1 MYISETKITVRYAE
15 TDQMGIVHHSNY
27 LIWFEA
33 GRTDFIKG
41 SNISY
46 TEMEQEGILIPLAES
61 NCKYIIGAKYE
72 DEIIIKT
79 WVKELTPVKVEFNFQ
94 VETHIR
100 AGGISLMNFHG
111 YHIITFY
118 QKRFGYC
125 EVGIASIVRCRC
137 IGGEVNRTGWHIIS
151 TDFGTINI
159 DNSTIINK

>member
-46 TEMEQEGILIPLAES
+46 TEMEQKGILIPLAES

-72 DEIIIKT
+72 DELIIKT
-79 WVKELTPVKVEFNFQ
+79 WVKELTPVKVEFNYS
-94 VETHIR
+94 VIR
-100 AGGISLMNFHG
+100 E
-111 YHIITFY
+111 
-118 QKRFGYC
+118 KD
-125 EVGIASIVRCRC
+125 EKEIAKGSTLHVFVDRDFKIVNLKKSNLE
-137 IGGEVNRTGWHIIS
+137 IFEKLKVLT
-151 TDFGTINI
+151 
-159 DNSTIINK
+159 

>member
-61 NCKYIIGAKYE
+61 NCKYIVGAKYE
-72 DEIIIKT
+72 DELIVKT
-79 WVKELTPVKVEFNFQ
+79 WVKELTPVKVEFNYS
-94 VETHIR
+94 VIR
-100 AGGISLMNFHG
+100 EIDE
-111 YHIITFY
+111 
-118 QKRFGYC
+118 K
-125 EVGIASIVRCRC
+125 EIAK
-137 IGGEVNRTGWHIIS
+137 GS
-151 TDFGTINI
+151 TLHVFVSKDFK
-159 DNSTIINK
+159 IINLKKSNLEIFEKLKALS